1 MLAAFTARFLGRN
14 SHGCYTAMY
23 CLYKSVFG
31 IRILL
36 SQTDVCYHDTDIINV
51 IENVNDNEEWLN
63 HAICVQHLY
72 ALAIEMCM
80 CLVLPSDIL
89 SMALMCS

>member
-1 MLAAFTARFLGRN
+1 MTKMVRN
-14 SHGCYTAMY
+14 SSTDNATMY
-23 CLYKSVFG
+23 RSYKSVFG

-36 SQTDVCYHDTDIINV
+36 DKQTFAHYTDTTNV